1 MIFGHDNKL
10 STALKSGMHW
20 LGRHRRVALA
30 LICALCTGVII
41 AAAMFRGVIFAN
53 SIWAN
58 ETSFR
63 DALERRGLRNKVH
76 DEFVF
81 LGIDEA
87 SKQLDEVSPEEVAA
101 SPALQKMRQEF
112 PWSRAVYAELIDR
125 LCDAGARLVIFDLT
139 FDPKRA
145 GDEEFRA
152 ALDRHRDKVVIG
164 ADIEAQSNPETERIG
179 IIYVPPNSALI
190 SDGFVDD
197 RVGFV
202 NVWPDPDSVIRR
214 INYAMTDSQIV
225 DKMSALDPATASA
238 WETVYESL
246 DARSLRK
253 LGFADRIPPA
263 GLSAMIRWGP
273 TEAYQPRSLFEV
285 FVPAYWTKNYGS
297 GAFFKDKVVLIGAAS
312 AIQHDVHPTPIGEA
326 TAGPIIHLH
335 SIAAALDQEFLSETS
350 PLPTNL
356 VLLLGAGIVAWL
368 VVAFVRQT
376 LVAMLL
382 LIGLGAGYLAGVV
395 WVYNAHNLFLL
406 TLPVL
411 GAFSLSGLFSL
422 GYDFTLERLE
432 KLRTRRTLERY
443 VSKNLVKEIL
453 DNPDS
458 FYGNLRGVRLPATIL
473 FSDIIG
479 FTTMTESADPEKLVT
494 QLNEYLSRMTA
505 AVFENNG
512 TLDKFIGDAVMAVWG
527 NVSSRGV
534 VEDAKSCARTAL
546 AMRRELEA
554 LNRQWQAQ
562 GISPFQIGIGINHGD
577 VLVGNIGSQE
587 KADPTVIG
595 DAVNIASRLEGLTR
609 IYMLDIL
616 VGARAAELIR
626 DEFDLRSVA
635 LVQVKG
641 KTQPIELFTLIG
653 AKSDRADEEFLTRLE
668 TYEAGFRKFRERDF
682 TQAKILFSQF
692 LEFYPDDALAKMYLE
707 RALEYEEQPPGA
719 AWNAVEVFKKK

>member
-1 MIFGHDNKL
+1 MAL
-10 STALKSGMHW
+10 LLKSGMHW
-20 LGRHRRVALA
+20 LGRHRRVTLA
-30 LICALCTGVII
+30 LICAVCTGAII
-41 AAAMFRGVIFAN
+41 VAGTFRHVIFAN
-53 SIWAN
+53 TIWAN

-63 DALERRGLRNKVH
+63 DALERKALRTQVH
-76 DEFVF
+76 GEFVF

-87 SKQLDEVSPEEVAA
+87 SKQLDQVSPEEIQN

-125 LCDAGARLVIFDLT
+125 LCDAGARLIIFDLT
-139 FDPKRA
+139 FDPDRS

-152 ALDRHRDKVVIG
+152 ALDRHRDRVVIG
-164 ADIEAQSNPETERIG
+164 ADIEAKVDPDTLQIPVIF
-179 IIYVPPNSALI
+179 VPPNKALI
-190 SDGFVDD
+190 PDGFMDD

-202 NVWPDPDSVIRR
+202 SLWPDPDSLIRR
-214 INYAMTDSQIV
+214 INYAMTDSQILT
-225 DKMSALDPATASA
+225 KMRGSEPGPAKS
-238 WETVYESL
+238 WETIYESL
-246 DARSLRK
+246 DGRSLRK
-253 LGFADRIPPA
+253 LGFSNRIPPA

-273 TEAYQPRSLFEV
+273 TDAYQPRSLFEI
-285 FVPAYWTKNYGS
+285 FVPAYWKNNYAD
-297 GAFFKDKVVLIGAAS
+297 GAFFKDKVVLVGAAT
-312 AIQHDVHPTPIGEA
+312 AIAHDVHPTPIGEA
-326 TAGPIIHLH
+326 TSGPIIHFH
-335 SIAAALDQEFLSETS
+335 AMAAALDGEFLSETS
-350 PLPTNL
+350 PWVNL
-356 VLLLGAGIVAWL
+356 VLLVGAGFLAWL

-376 LVAMLL
+376 LIALLL
-382 LIGLGAGYLAGVV
+382 LIGLSAGYLAAVV
-395 WVYNAHNLFLL
+395 WLYDAHNLFVL
-406 TLPVL
+406 TLPVMA
-411 GAFSLSGLFSL
+411 AFSLSGLFSL

-458 FYGNLRGVRLPATIL
+458 FYSSLRGVRLPATIL

-479 FTTMTESADPEKLVT
+479 FTTMTESADPEKLVA

-505 AVFENNG
+505 VVFENNG

-534 VEDAKSCARTAL
+534 TEDAKSCARTAL

-554 LNRQWQAQ
+554 LNKSWKAQ
-562 GISPFQIGIGINHGD
+562 GTAPFQIGVGINHGD

-595 DAVNIASRLEGLTR
+595 DAVNLASRLEALTR
-609 IYMLDIL
+609 IYQVDIL

-626 DEFDLRSVA
+626 DDFQLRSVA

-641 KTQPIELFTLIG
+641 KTQPVELFTLIG
-653 AKSDRADEEFLTRLE
+653 AKNDRLDKEFLTRLE

-682 TQAKILFSQF
+682 VQAKILFSQF
-692 LEFYPDDALAKMYLE
+692 LEFYPDDTLAKMYLE
-707 RALEYEEQPPGA
+707 RALEYEEQPPDE